1 MRVQIVGVM
10 GPGDGAKAN
19 DLIVAEELGRRIA
32 EAGWAMLCGGR
43 DGGVMAAACRGTH
56 AVGGTSIGV
65 LPGPTDV
72 GASPDLTVVIRT
84 GMGNA
89 RNAINVLSSDVVV
102 VCGMGAGTASE
113 LALAL
118 KEGKQV
124 ILLNASRISRTF
136 WQDLA
141 PSQVHIAETVDEAV
155 ERIQTIIG

>member
-1 MRVQIVGVM
+1 MSVQIVGIM

-19 DLIVAEELGRRIA
+19 DLRVAEELGRRIA
-32 EAGWAMLCGGR
+32 ETGRAILCGGR
-43 DGGVMAAACRGTH
+43 NCGVMAAACRGAH
-56 AVGGTSIGV
+56 AAGGMAIGV
-65 LPGPTDV
+65 LPGPTNV
-72 GASPDLTVVIRT
+72 GVSPDLTVAIRT

-89 RNAINVLSSDVVV
+89 RNAINVLSSDVVIA
-102 VCGMGAGTASE
+102 CGMGAGTASE
-113 LALAL
+113 LGLAL